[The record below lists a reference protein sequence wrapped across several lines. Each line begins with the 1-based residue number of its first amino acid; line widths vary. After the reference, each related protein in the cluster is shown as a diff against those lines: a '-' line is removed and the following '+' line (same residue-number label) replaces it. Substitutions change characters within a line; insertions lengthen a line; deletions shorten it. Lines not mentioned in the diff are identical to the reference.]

1 MSGGGAPPGLKGPK
15 GVAEVRI
22 RGGTLEG
29 KVVRVVVEV
38 VVMVRG
44 WVVRRVR
51 GTVRVRVVLG
61 RSRVVGTRRVWVEER
76 VAWGRVRVVR
86 ERVVSVVVVVVAG
99 RARGEGA
106 LREQAA
112 EMMDGLKVWR
122 VMGVRMVR
130 RPGVVGVG
138 EVALVGRVEF
148 RGVVA
153 LVGAAA
159 GRGWLL
165 GWVGWVLGEEVE
177 LLVGVG

>member
-44 WVVRRVR
+44 RVVRRVR
-51 GTVRVRVVLG
+51 GTVRVRVVFG
-61 RSRVVGTRRVWVEER
+61 GSRVVGWRRVWVVER

-86 ERVVSVVVVVVAG
+86 ERVVRVVVVVVG
-99 RARGEGA
+99 GEARGEGA

-130 RPGVVGVG
+130 RPGGVGVG
-138 EVALVGRVEF
+138 EVALVGRVEL
-148 RGVVA
+148 RGVA
-153 LVGAAA
+153 LVGAVA

-165 GWVGWVLGEEVE
+165 GWVLWVLGEEVE
-177 LLVGVG
+177 LVVGVG